1 MEVLATNQK
10 NLMTLQCEKS
20 DYDKIFS
27 SDKFIIFFGSNG
39 QGKTTLAS
47 LLKNENCE
55 KNFEHDGEDQQNRL
69 YKIYEN
75 NKKYAFDDNYINNIV
90 YENDGISSNN
100 LKVILKTKEI
110 DELLNIKTKTNE
122 RVYKIRKLLYE
133 LLDYLTR
140 LQKNIKF
147 KSAKPTATQ
156 TIFLKPIIDVKDFE
170 SSDNLSK
177 KDVPWWIK
185 GLNMY
190 NDKEKKCPWCEASRN
205 NFSNLIGNILDSK
218 YECSDEMDKIIKSYT
233 DKENFL
239 STLTKDE
246 KISKHTLD
254 TVEKILTDMSKSQ
267 VVDKSNDL
275 KEQMITLAKDIEN
288 DVEIINSLLLQ
299 VQLIDNI
306 TELKEIA
313 INNNLKELR
322 FLKKTDELKDLD
334 KEINDFAN
342 NINSVVKSIN
352 ESNKKLVDVINNSQD
367 EINKVLEKLGM
378 NYEFEIQQ
386 NNIIGSDSINN
397 SNKYVTIKS
406 KTESHKDLTEKLGN
420 VLSYGEHS
428 TLAFAIFIAEIRNLS
443 DIELQNSVL
452 LLDDPISSY
461 DMYRRYISISLLN
474 DIIGKVKK
482 TFIFTH
488 ELSFVLSL
496 NWGIDAKKLIY
507 SINTTDGVGIIKKE
521 ELNELQLSEI
531 RYYRDEMISNG
542 TLVHKA
548 LAYRKL
554 IDLYQMINNNSHFSA
569 IYSYLCIILHYRK
582 NEDVNN
588 PLEVKN
594 QLIKLQEIYSINDD
608 FDNDKLLDKDFML
621 KEIDNYFNDLKKH
634 SYLNLKLEDL
644 LSFRILAEK
653 AIRDECYKNDY
664 IDAYSEKEKNMW
676 ELKNSSIVKKLCYYR
691 PYLNSL
697 CHLDGEQCLE
707 VAFTKNDFKYMPNY
721 VKECIFNII
730 FCK

>member
-267 VVDKSNDL
+267 VL
-275 KEQMITLAKDIEN
+275 
-288 DVEIINSLLLQ
+288 
-299 VQLIDNI
+299 
-306 TELKEIA
+306 
-313 INNNLKELR
+313 
-322 FLKKTDELKDLD
+322 
-334 KEINDFAN
+334 
-342 NINSVVKSIN
+342 
-352 ESNKKLVDVINNSQD
+352 
-367 EINKVLEKLGM
+367 
-378 NYEFEIQQ
+378 
-386 NNIIGSDSINN
+386 
-397 SNKYVTIKS
+397 
-406 KTESHKDLTEKLGN
+406 
-420 VLSYGEHS
+420 
-428 TLAFAIFIAEIRNLS
+428 
-443 DIELQNSVL
+443 
-452 LLDDPISSY
+452 
-461 DMYRRYISISLLN
+461 ISL
-474 DIIGKVKK
+474 
-482 TFIFTH
+482 
-488 ELSFVLSL
+488 
-496 NWGIDAKKLIY
+496 
-507 SINTTDGVGIIKKE
+507 
-521 ELNELQLSEI
+521 
-531 RYYRDEMISNG
+531 MI
-542 TLVHKA
+542 
-548 LAYRKL
+548 
-554 IDLYQMINNNSHFSA
+554 
-569 IYSYLCIILHYRK
+569 
-582 NEDVNN
+582 
-588 PLEVKN
+588 
-594 QLIKLQEIYSINDD
+594 
-608 FDNDKLLDKDFML
+608 
-621 KEIDNYFNDLKKH
+621 
-634 SYLNLKLEDL
+634 
-644 LSFRILAEK
+644 
-653 AIRDECYKNDY
+653 
-664 IDAYSEKEKNMW
+664 
-676 ELKNSSIVKKLCYYR
+676 
-691 PYLNSL
+691 
-697 CHLDGEQCLE
+697 
-707 VAFTKNDFKYMPNY
+707 
-721 VKECIFNII
+721 
-730 FCK
+730 